1 MRITRNFKRWFGRLH
16 IHSKIIFT
24 FLPLSLIPLIALGL
38 ISSKMFG
45 DTVVEKEKNNIR
57 DESRLILSQLDSI
70 IQNTESLTNI
80 MTTDIHQL
88 FNEYSARDTDVDEKR
103 FQNLMESRLSID
115 LLMFPDVDSAV
126 FLDTSGRIF
135 SSYPQ
140 KGERD
145 REVLNSPL
153 PEMVQSQGSYGV
165 NRWLP
170 MERRNFMVT
179 NPDIPVLTLGKMVF
193 DLDTGKTLGTLFV
206 NVKETTFASFLQ
218 VTPENFSSKEY
229 YIVDS
234 RGQIVSTP
242 VSDRL
247 LTPFSALSS
256 PRLLEQEGN
265 ISEIVGRGKQE
276 KLTTLT
282 PYDKLDW
289 KLVSIVSLE
298 ELNGIIYRNFFLTF
312 TVGFLGLLLAL
323 LLTRKL
329 AQIIVGPLLQ
339 VTKAMRRVKDGDLD
353 ATSTVATEDEV
364 GLISSVFNSM
374 VGQIRELL
382 RTVTEDQARKRAYE
396 LALMHAQIKPHF
408 LYNTLDTI
416 YVLND
421 LGMNEE
427 ARDTTKA
434 LADFYRAV
442 LSKGS
447 EIIPLGA
454 EVSNVRDYLNIM
466 QVRNPDVLRYMIEI
480 PEELEAV
487 TVPKLSLQPLV
498 ENAIYHG
505 LKTKGEQ
512 GLISIRAEKTGKSV
526 TITVEDNGVGMSEE
540 QLERVEAAISGM
552 GRRKSIGLYSVH
564 ERIKLYF
571 GEAYGLTVLSR
582 PGEGTAIEMKVPG
595 KEGDDNDVQSTY
607 RR

>member
-1 MRITRNFKRWFGRLH
+1 MRITRSFKNWFGRLQ
-16 IHSKIIFT
+16 IHSKIMYT

-45 DTVVEKEKNNIR
+45 DTVVEKEKINIR

-70 IQNTESLTNI
+70 IQNTESCTNI
-80 MTTDIHQL
+80 MTTDIHEL
-88 FNEYSARDTDVDEKR
+88 YKEYSARVTDVDDKR

-126 FLDTSGRIF
+126 FLDVSGKIY

-145 REVLNSPL
+145 REVLNSPM

-165 NRWLP
+165 NRWFP

-179 NPDIPVLTLGKMVF
+179 DPAVPVLTLGKMVF

-218 VTPENFSSKEY
+218 MTPENSFSKEY

-234 RGQIVSTP
+234 RGQIVSSP
-242 VSDRL
+242 VAERL
-247 LTPFSALSS
+247 LTPFSNLSS
-256 PRLLEQEGN
+256 PWLLERKGTVSD
-265 ISEIVGRGKQE
+265 IIGRGKQAQ
-276 KLTTLT
+276 LTTLT
-282 PYDKLDW
+282 PYDKLGW
-289 KLVSIVSLE
+289 KLVSIVSLK
-298 ELNGIIYRNFFLTF
+298 ELNGIIYRNFVLTF

-339 VTKAMRRVKDGDLD
+339 VTKAMRRVKEGDLN
-353 ATSTVATEDEV
+353 ATSNVATEDEV

-374 VGQIRELL
+374 VRQIKELL

-466 QVRNPDVLRYMIEI
+466 QVRNPDVLRYSIEI
-480 PEELEAV
+480 PEELESV
-487 TVPKLSLQPLV
+487 NVPKLSLQPLV

-512 GLISIRAEKTGKSV
+512 GNVSIRAARSGKDV
-526 TITVEDNGVGMSEE
+526 MIMVEDNGVGMSEE
-540 QLERVEAAISGM
+540 QLQRVEASLSGK
-552 GRRKSIGLYSVH
+552 GRQTSIGLYNVH

-571 GEAYGLTVLSR
+571 GEAYGLTVGSCL
-582 PGEGTAIEMKVPG
+582 GEGTAIEMRVPG
-595 KEGDDNDVQSTY
+595 KEGDDNDV
-607 RR
+607 